1 MESKVDSWGFPINDK
16 EKKDSDFFKLK
27 DKIKDGD
34 GDTKLRVLTQP
45 VPVYKL
51 TKGDY
56 PKAEDL
62 GYVDEN
68 YRPKEG
74 EKVSIKG
81 WVWAAVRGETD
92 LKIVTLPY
100 SVISLIQQLRSN
112 DEYAFDEFPMPYD
125 ITIHNTGEGAN
136 RYSVTAA
143 RKNTPVTT
151 AELEAL
157 VLKTPITDIIRKM
170 KDKKEGKAPEVKVMP
185 EPTEEIDINDI
196 PF

>member
-1 MESKVDSWGFPINDK
+1 MEKVDSWGFPINDK

-27 DKIKDGD
+27 DKIKDGE

-45 VPVYKL
+45 IPVYKL

-68 YRPKEG
+68 YRAKEG
-74 EKVSIKG
+74 EKVAIKG
-81 WVWAAVRGETD
+81 WVWAAIRGEAD

-143 RKNTPVTT
+143 RKNSPVT
-151 AELEAL
+151 AEELSAL
-157 VLKTPITDIIRKM
+157 TLKTPIADIIRKM
-170 KDKKEGKAPEVKVMP
+170 KDKKAGISPEVREMP
-185 EPTEEIDINDI
+185 VAEEEIRLEDI